1 MKFIWT
7 TFMIYWIRNDQPS
20 SYWIMVKAKYNW
32 RDYHG
37 YVTLLLPSCP
47 KFWSLFICH
56 QYSLSCLLKFSNSDF
71 VLIVVQI
78 PVKSLSDFYGLYFA
92 GSSSNKQ
99 GQKNTN
105 EPPPRSHRGLIVH
118 ISSTN
123 EIASET
129 RFVSKM
135 NFVDMAG
142 S

>member
-1 MKFIWT
+1 M
-7 TFMIYWIRNDQPS
+7 
-20 SYWIMVKAKYNW
+20 
-32 RDYHG
+32 
-37 YVTLLLPSCP
+37 
-47 KFWSLFICH
+47 
-56 QYSLSCLLKFSNSDF
+56 LKFSNPDF

-78 PVKSLSDFYGLYFA
+78 PVKSLSDFHGLYFV
-92 GSSSNKQ
+92 GSSSHKQ

-123 EIASET
+123 ETASDT